1 MAGCEVS
8 AHAISVRFGSLTA
21 VSEFEHAFLSGRW
34 THIIG
39 PNGAGKST
47 ILKVLCGLCAPA
59 SGHVDV
65 DGVDLS
71 TWTYEERARNI
82 AYVPQRIAHF
92 PALTVLD
99 FVCQGRF
106 AWCRQETSEE
116 CRQKAWC
123 SLYELGLEAYAARRL
138 DELSGGEQQLCV
150 LASAVAQNAR
160 VILLD
165 EPTSSLDIGHSER
178 FCQAVRALVG
188 RGVTAISVTH
198 DLSLASAYAD
208 ETVLMCS
215 GRCLWHG
222 VGMPPSKQ
230 LSVAFGLPDS
240 FFEKS
245 LREHA
250 CDEMH
255 SRVQAI
261 EKTPQGV
268 IGHRKVLVGVVIF
281 VAVLLISPWFGAT
294 WSVPWDRVDIFW
306 EIRVPRVLWGGI
318 AGAVLSGAGAIL
330 QAMFQNPLA
339 TPYTLGIASGASF
352 GAMAAIALG
361 IGGLAGLPLCACF
374 GGLISL
380 AAVLLFSRRRG
391 LESSWYSLMAG
402 VAISMFCSAGI
413 LVIQAFSEPLTA
425 HQMMRWQMGGLD
437 VVGYLGFVSVPVI
450 VLSCVCL
457 FGLARSLDLLSVDAA
472 LAETRGVNV
481 ARTRLL
487 ALISTGVMTSIVV
500 SVCGPIGFVGLLVPN
515 GVRKMCGASLSGVL
529 PMSMLLGGAILMTA
543 DVISR
548 LLERVAWI
556 SVGVVMAV
564 IGAPVFIYLLVG
576 SVKKNP

>member
-8 AHAISVRFGSLTA
+8 AHAISVRFGSQTA
-21 VSEFEHAFLSGRW
+21 VSDFEHVFSGGSW

-47 ILKVLCGLCAPA
+47 ILKVLCGLCTPTG
-59 SGHVDV
+59 GHVDC
-65 DGVDLS
+65 DGIDLS
-71 TWTYEERARNI
+71 TWTHEERARNI

-92 PALTVLD
+92 PALTVLE

-106 AWCRQETSEE
+106 AWCRLEKPEE
-116 CRQKAWC
+116 CRQKAWH
-123 SLYELGLEAYAARRL
+123 SLCELGLESYAARRL

-150 LASAVAQNAR
+150 LASSVAQNAR

-188 RGVTAISVTH
+188 RGVTVISVTH

-215 GRCLWHG
+215 GRCLWKG
-222 VGMPPSKQ
+222 TGMAPAEQ
-230 LSVAFGLPDS
+230 LSAAYQLPSS

-245 LREHA
+245 LREHV
-250 CDEMH
+250 CDEPH
-255 SRVQAI
+255 SDVPMI
-261 EKTPQGV
+261 EKQPKSEFGQ
-268 IGHRKVLVGVVIF
+268 RKVLFGIVVF

-294 WSVPWDRVDIFW
+294 WSVPWESGDIFW
-306 EIRVPRVLWGGI
+306 EIRLVRVLWGGI
-318 AGAVLSGAGAIL
+318 AGAVLSGAGAVL
-330 QAMFQNPLA
+330 QSMFQNPLA
-339 TPYTLGIASGASF
+339 TPYTLGIASGASL

-361 IGGLAGLPLCACF
+361 IGGLVGLELSACF

-391 LESSWYSLMAG
+391 LRSSWYSLMAG

-450 VLSCVCL
+450 VLCCVCL
-457 FGLARSLDLLSVDAA
+457 FRQVRCLDLLSVDAS
-472 LAETRGVNV
+472 LAQTRGVNV

-487 ALISTGVMTSIVV
+487 SLISTGVMTSIVV
-500 SVCGPIGFVGLLVPN
+500 SVCGPIGFIGLLVPN
-515 GVRKMCGASLSGVL
+515 GVRKVCGASLSEVL
-529 PMSMLLGGAILMTA
+529 PLSMLFGGAFLMAA

-556 SVGVVMAV
+556 SVGVVTVV
-564 IGAPVFIYLLVG
+564 IGAPIFIYLLVG